1 MTGDTSFWYLV
12 SFAIFVGFVGKP
24 VWRMIRDGLISK
36 QNAIRL
42 ELDEASRLKDEAI
55 EMLRDVKAKQQESAA
70 RAQKILDRANIEARR
85 IQDDAME
92 EIDQFFKSQE
102 RQFYERLSAAE
113 KSAVLDVNDR
123 IVTMAVE
130 ISKEVVKYRM
140 DKELDS
146 KVIDNAVGDLKK
158 RLSA

>member
-1 MTGDTSFWYLV
+1 MTADTSFWYFV
-12 SFAIFVGFVGKP
+12 SFVIFAGLVGKP
-24 VWRMIRDGLISK
+24 VWRMIRDGLTSK
-36 QNAIRL
+36 QASIRL
-42 ELDEASRLKDEAI
+42 ELDEASRIKDEAI
-55 EMLRDVKAKQQESAA
+55 EMLRDVKVKQQESAQ

-130 ISKEVVKYRM
+130 ISREVVKYRM
-140 DKELDS
+140 DKDLDS
-146 KVIDNAVGDLKK
+146 KVVENVVDELKK
-158 RLSA
+158 RLTA